1 MPLRKNE
8 LTNILFKQNIE
19 LVTYLLKAIGEDYNI
34 QYEELE
40 RKYIK
45 PFKTTK
51 KRNTNKKGKM
61 TCYSMFLADK
71 SVDEDLKKRYP
82 DMSFGALSKEKGKV
96 WKAMS
101 NIDKD
106 KYRLKAQEYNKNL
119 ANEEQSEEVEEIVEE
134 DN

>member
-8 LTNILFKQNIE
+8 LTNILFKSNID
-19 LVTYLLKAIGEDYNI
+19 LVTYLLKTISEDYKIN
-34 QYEELE
+34 YDELE

-71 SVDEDLKKRYP
+71 KVDDDLKNRNP
-82 DMSFGALSKEKGKV
+82 NMTFGELSKERGKV

-101 NIDKD
+101 NKDKD
-106 KYRLKAQEYNKNL
+106 IYREKAKEYNKNL
-119 ANEEQSEEVEEIVEE
+119 VIEEEEVEEINKE
-134 DN
+134 DK

>member
-8 LTNILFKQNIE
+8 LTNILFKANIE
-19 LVTYLLKAIGEDYNI
+19 LVTYLLKSIGEDYNI
-34 QYEELE
+34 NYDELE

-51 KRNTNKKGKM
+51 KRNTNKKGRM

-71 SVDEDLKKRYP
+71 TIDEDLKKRYP
-82 DMSFGALSKEKGKV
+82 EMSFGNLSKEKGKV

-101 NIDKD
+101 NKD
-106 KYRLKAQEYNKNL
+106 KELYKEKAKEYNNNL
-119 ANEEQSEEVEEIVEE
+119 IIEEPTEIEEIIDE